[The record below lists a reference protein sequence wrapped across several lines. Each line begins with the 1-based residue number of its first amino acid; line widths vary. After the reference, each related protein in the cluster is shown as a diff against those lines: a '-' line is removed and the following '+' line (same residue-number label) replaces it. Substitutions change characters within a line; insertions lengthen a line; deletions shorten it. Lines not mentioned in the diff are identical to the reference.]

1 MEIDQW
7 RREYLRGG
15 LRRADLKE
23 GPVEQFRQ
31 WLGEAVE
38 ADLTD
43 PSSMCLS
50 TADASGQPS
59 QRIVLLKGFDE
70 RGFVFYTNLNSHKA
84 RDIAANA
91 KVSLLFPWQS
101 LERQV
106 IVYGHAVPVEREEA
120 LAYFRTRPRDSQL
133 AAWASQQ
140 SEPLPDRAQLQRQ
153 FESVRSRYGEDE
165 IPLPDF
171 WGGYRVI
178 PDAVEFWQGGASRL
192 HDRFIYRAADGGQWK
207 VERLSP

>member
-15 LRRADLKE
+15 LHRADLKAT
-23 GPVEQFRQ
+23 PVEQFRQ
-31 WLGEAVE
+31 WLSEAVE
-38 ADLTD
+38 AELSD
-43 PSSMCLS
+43 PSSMCLA

-70 RGFVFYTNLNSHKA
+70 RGFVFFTNLESHKA
-84 RDIAANA
+84 RDIASNA

-106 IVYGHAVPVEREEA
+106 IVYGQAVQVERDEA
-120 LAYFRTRPRDSQL
+120 QAYFRTRPRDSQL
-133 AAWASQQ
+133 AAWASHQ
-140 SEPLPDRAQLQRQ
+140 SDPIQNREQLQQQ
-153 FESVRSRYGEDE
+153 FDAVKSQYGENE
-165 IPLPDF
+165 IPLPEF
-171 WGGYRVI
+171 WGGYRVL
-178 PDAVEFWQGGASRL
+178 PNAVEFWQGGANRL
-192 HDRFIYRAADGGQWK
+192 HDRFIYRAEEAGQWS

>member
-15 LRRADLKE
+15 LCRADLKAD
-23 GPVEQFRQ
+23 PVEQFRQ
-31 WLGEAVE
+31 WLSDAV
-38 ADLTD
+38 ASDLSD
-43 PSSMCLS
+43 PGAMCLA
-50 TADASGQPS
+50 TADSGQPS

-70 RGFVFYTNLNSHKA
+70 RGFVFYTNLYSHKA
-84 RDIAANA
+84 RDIAANK
-91 KVSLLFPWQS
+91 KVSLLFPWHS

-106 IVYGHAVPVEREEA
+106 IVYGCAVQLERSES
-120 LAYFRTRPRDSQL
+120 LAYFRSRPRDSQL

-140 SEPLPDRAQLQRQ
+140 SEPLESREQLQQQ
-153 FESVRSRYGEDE
+153 FDEIKSRYGEDE

-171 WGGYRVI
+171 WGGYRVL

-192 HDRFIYRAADGGQWK
+192 HDRFIYRAEESGRWV
-207 VERLSP
+207 VERLAP